1 MYVHCIFLLQHGT
14 VQQRPPHIA
23 LSHIHKLLSLQ
34 LLPFHL
40 IIPSLHHPRP
50 PITLSLPNTLQHAL
64 NRQLLPLIPLAHN
77 LRTKSI
83 RLETQPPLQHAPI
96 PNHPL
101 NERLRNL
108 HIRPFRRTANMPIR
122 LSCRKLRAL
131 QLQLRK
137 RLSMALL
144 AHHARY
150 IAERWLLNLHGYEA

>member
-1 MYVHCIFLLQHGT
+1 MVIHNKASSY
-14 VQQRPPHIA
+14 RP
-23 LSHIHKLLSLQ
+23 STSTKLLSLQ
-34 LLPFHL
+34 LLPLRL
-40 IIPSLHHPRP
+40 IIPSFYHPRP
-50 PITLSLPNTLQHAL
+50 PITLSLPKPLHHAL

-83 RLETQPPLQHAPI
+83 RLETQPSLQHAPI

-108 HIRPFRRTANMPIR
+108 HIRPFRRTPNMPIR
-122 LSCRKLRAL
+122 LSCRELRAL

-150 IAERWLLNLHGYEA
+150 IDNLWLRDLHGYEA